1 VFQLKRLKKMI
12 NKIKKIIFK
21 KFFERTILLLGRSH
35 FLNYRPKYKSLKN
48 ISDLDYKV
56 FSQNGED
63 GIIDYL
69 LFSLSIVTPKFI
81 EIGIGNYEE
90 SNTRYLF
97 ETNNSKG
104 LVIDCL
110 KNLKKEVSRNTK
122 LWKGHLKIIEDFVD
136 TENINKILDENSF
149 NKEIDLFS
157 LDIDGIDYWILK
169 KIPSNLSKIIVV
181 EYNSNFGHEL
191 EVTVPNIKKF
201 NRNKYH
207 YSNLCFGTSLK
218 ALINLLEKKNYTF
231 IGTNISKLN
240 AFFVS
245 NLELNKINLDI
256 PNKNDLQKFTNSN
269 LRESRDKNGNLNYL
283 SGNKK
288 INEIKDCEII
298 DVSNNEEKSL
308 TIREL
313 YNLK

>member
-1 VFQLKRLKKMI
+1 MI

-21 KFFERTILLLGRSH
+21 KFFERKILLLGRSH
-35 FLNYRPKYKSLKN
+35 FLNYRHKYKSLKN
-48 ISDLDYKV
+48 TSDLDYKV

-69 LFSLSIVTPKFI
+69 LFSLNIITPKFI

-90 SNTRYLF
+90 SNTRYLL
-97 ETNNSKG
+97 ETTNSKG
-104 LVIDCL
+104 LIIDCI
-110 KNLKKEVSRNTK
+110 KNLKTEVLRSTK
-122 LWKGHLKIIEDFVD
+122 LWKGDLKIIEDFVD
-136 TENINKILDENSF
+136 SENINKILEENSF
-149 NKEIDLFS
+149 DKEIDLFS
-157 LDIDGIDYWILK
+157 LDIDGIDYWVLK
-169 KIPSNLSKIIVV
+169 KIPNDFSKIIVA

-191 EVTVPNIKKF
+191 EVTVPNIKRF

-245 NLELNKINLDI
+245 NLELNKINLNI
-256 PNKNDLQKFTNSN
+256 PNKNDLQRFTNSN
-269 LRESRDKNGNLNYL
+269 LRESRDKSGNLSYL

-298 DVSNNEEKSL
+298 DVSNNEEKL
-308 TIREL
+308 ITIKEL

>member
-1 VFQLKRLKKMI
+1 MI

-21 KFFERTILLLGRSH
+21 KYFERKILLLGRSH
-35 FLNYRPKYKSLKN
+35 FLNYRPKYTSLKN

-69 LFSLSIVTPKFI
+69 LFSLSITTPKFI
-81 EIGIGNYEE
+81 EIGVGDYTE

-97 ETNNSKG
+97 ETTNSKG
-104 LVIDCL
+104 LIVDCI
-110 KNLKKEVSRNTK
+110 KNLRTEVLKNTK
-122 LWKGHLKIIEDFVD
+122 LWRGDLKIIEDFVNS
-136 TENINKILDENSF
+136 ENINKILEENSF
-149 NKEIDLFS
+149 NKKIDLFS

-169 KIPSNLSKIIVV
+169 KIPSDFSKIIVV

-201 NRNKYH
+201 NRTKYH

-231 IGTNISKLN
+231 VGTDISKLN

-245 NLELNKINLDI
+245 NLELNKISLNI

-269 LRESRDKNGNLNYL
+269 LRESRNENGHLSYL

-288 INEIKDCEII
+288 INEIKNCKIV
-298 DVSNNEEKSL
+298 DVSNDNEKLL
-308 TIREL
+308 TIKEL

>member
-1 VFQLKRLKKMI
+1 MI

-21 KFFERTILLLGRSH
+21 KFFERKILLLGRSH

-69 LFSLSIVTPKFI
+69 LFSLNIVTPKFI

-97 ETNNSKG
+97 ETTNSKG
-104 LVIDCL
+104 LIIDCM
-110 KNLKKEVSRNTK
+110 KNLKTEVLRSTK
-122 LWKGHLKIIEDFVD
+122 LWRGDLKIIEDFVD
-136 TENINKILDENSF
+136 SENINKILEENSF

-157 LDIDGIDYWILK
+157 LDIDGIDYWVLK
-169 KIPSNLSKIIVV
+169 KIPNNFSKIIVA

-191 EVTVPNIKKF
+191 EITVPNIKRF

-218 ALINLLEKKNYTF
+218 ALINLLQKKNYTF
-231 IGTNISKLN
+231 IGTDNSKLN

-256 PNKNDLQKFTNSN
+256 PNKNNLQKFTDSN

-298 DVSNNEEKSL
+298 DVSNNEEKL
-308 TIREL
+308 ITIKEL
-313 YNLK
+313 YDLK

>member
-1 VFQLKRLKKMI
+1 MI

-21 KFFERTILLLGRSH
+21 KFLERKILLLGRSH
-35 FLNYRPKYKSLKN
+35 FLNYRHKYKSLKN
-48 ISDLDYKV
+48 TSDLDYKV

-69 LFSLSIVTPKFI
+69 LFSLNIITPKFI

-90 SNTRYLF
+90 SNTRYLL
-97 ETNNSKG
+97 ETTNSKG
-104 LVIDCL
+104 LIIDCI
-110 KNLKKEVSRNTK
+110 KNLKTEVLRSTK
-122 LWKGHLKIIEDFVD
+122 LWKGDLKIIEDFVD
-136 TENINKILDENSF
+136 SENINKILEENSF
-149 NKEIDLFS
+149 DKEIDLFS
-157 LDIDGIDYWILK
+157 LDIDGIDYWVLK
-169 KIPSNLSKIIVV
+169 KIPNNFSKIIVA

-191 EVTVPNIKKF
+191 EVTVPNIKRF

-245 NLELNKINLDI
+245 NLELNKINLNI
-256 PNKNDLQKFTNSN
+256 PNKNDLQRFTNSN
-269 LRESRDKNGNLNYL
+269 LRESRDKSGNLSYL

-298 DVSNNEEKSL
+298 DVSNNEEKL
-308 TIREL
+308 ITIKEL

>member
-1 VFQLKRLKKMI
+1 MI

-21 KFFERTILLLGRSH
+21 KFFERKILLLGRSH

-69 LFSLSIVTPKFI
+69 LFSLSITTPKFI
-81 EIGIGNYEE
+81 EIGVGDYTE

-97 ETNNSKG
+97 ETTNSKG
-104 LVIDCL
+104 LIIDCM
-110 KNLKKEVSRNTK
+110 KNLKTEVLRSTK
-122 LWKGHLKIIEDFVD
+122 LWRGDLKIIEDFVNS
-136 TENINKILDENSF
+136 ENINKILEENSF
-149 NKEIDLFS
+149 NKKIDLFS

-169 KIPSNLSKIIVV
+169 KIPSDFSKIIVV

-201 NRNKYH
+201 NRTKYH

-231 IGTNISKLN
+231 VGTDISKLN

-245 NLELNKINLDI
+245 NLELNKISLNI
-256 PNKNDLQKFTNSN
+256 PNKNDLQKFTDSN
-269 LRESRDKNGNLNYL
+269 LRESRNENGHLSYL

-288 INEIKDCEII
+288 INEIKNCKIV
-298 DVSNNEEKSL
+298 DVSNDNEKLL
-308 TIREL
+308 TIKEL

>member
-1 VFQLKRLKKMI
+1 MI

-21 KFFERTILLLGRSH
+21 KFFERKILLLGQSH

-48 ISDLDYKV
+48 ISDLDYKI

-69 LFSLSIVTPKFI
+69 LYSLDITSPKFI
-81 EIGIGNYEE
+81 EIGVGNYQE

-97 ETNNSKG
+97 ETTSPKG
-104 LVIDCL
+104 LIIDCV
-110 KNLKKEVSRNTK
+110 KNLKTEVLKNTK
-122 LWKGHLKIIEDFVD
+122 LWRGDLKIIENFIDS
-136 TENINKILDENSF
+136 ENIIKILKENSF
-149 NKEIDLFS
+149 YEKIDLFS
-157 LDIDGIDYWILK
+157 IDIDGTDYWVLK
-169 KIPSNLSKIIVV
+169 QIPNNFSKIIIV
-181 EYNSNFGHEL
+181 EYNSNFGHEF

-201 NRNKYH
+201 DRTKYH

-218 ALINLLEKKNYTF
+218 AVINLLEKKNYTF
-231 IGTNISKLN
+231 IGTNTSKLN

-245 NLELNKINLDI
+245 NTELNKINLNI
-256 PNKNDLQKFTNSN
+256 PDKNNLQKFTNSN
-269 LRESRDKNGNLNYL
+269 LRESRNTSGELNYL

-288 INEIKDCEII
+288 LNEIKDCQII
-298 DVSNNEEKSL
+298 DVSNEEEKLL
-308 TIREL
+308 TIKEL

>member
-1 VFQLKRLKKMI
+1 M
-12 NKIKKIIFK
+12 
-21 KFFERTILLLGRSH
+21 
-35 FLNYRPKYKSLKN
+35 NYRPKYTSLKN

-69 LFSLSIVTPKFI
+69 LFSLSITTPKFI
-81 EIGIGNYEE
+81 EIGVGDYTE

-97 ETNNSKG
+97 ETTNSKG
-104 LVIDCL
+104 LIVDCI
-110 KNLKKEVSRNTK
+110 KNLRTEVLKNTK
-122 LWKGHLKIIEDFVD
+122 LWKGDLKIIEDFVNS
-136 TENINKILDENSF
+136 ENINKILEENSF
-149 NKEIDLFS
+149 NKKIDLFS

-169 KIPSNLSKIIVV
+169 KIPSDFSKIIVV

-201 NRNKYH
+201 NRTKYH

-231 IGTNISKLN
+231 VGTDISKLN

-245 NLELNKINLDI
+245 NLELNKISLNI

-269 LRESRDKNGNLNYL
+269 LRESRNENGHLSYL

-288 INEIKDCEII
+288 INEIKNCKIV
-298 DVSNNEEKSL
+298 DVSNDNEKLL
-308 TIREL
+308 TIKEL

>member
-1 VFQLKRLKKMI
+1 MI

-21 KFFERTILLLGRSH
+21 KFFERKILLLGRSH

-69 LFSLSIVTPKFI
+69 LFSLNIVTPKFI

-97 ETNNSKG
+97 ETTNSKG
-104 LVIDCL
+104 LIIDCM
-110 KNLKKEVSRNTK
+110 KNLKTEVLRSTK
-122 LWKGHLKIIEDFVD
+122 LWRGDLKIIEDFVD
-136 TENINKILDENSF
+136 SENINKILEENSF

-157 LDIDGIDYWILK
+157 LDIDGIDYWVLK
-169 KIPSNLSKIIVV
+169 KIPNNFSKIIVA

-191 EVTVPNIKKF
+191 EITVPNIKRF

-231 IGTNISKLN
+231 IGTDNSKLN

-256 PNKNDLQKFTNSN
+256 PNKNNLQKFTNSN
-269 LRESRDKNGNLNYL
+269 LRESRDKNGNLSYL

-298 DVSNNEEKSL
+298 DVSNNEEKL
-308 TIREL
+308 ITIKEL
-313 YNLK
+313 YDLK

>member
-1 VFQLKRLKKMI
+1 MI

-21 KFFERTILLLGRSH
+21 KFFERKILLLGRSH

-48 ISDLDYKV
+48 ISDLDYKI

-69 LFSLSIVTPKFI
+69 LYSLDITSPKFI
-81 EIGIGNYEE
+81 EIGVGNYQE

-97 ETNNSKG
+97 ETTSPKG
-104 LVIDCL
+104 LIIDCV
-110 KNLKKEVSRNTK
+110 KNLKTEVLKNTK
-122 LWKGHLKIIEDFVD
+122 LWRGDLKIIENFIDS
-136 TENINKILDENSF
+136 ENIIKILKENSF
-149 NKEIDLFS
+149 YEKIDLFS
-157 LDIDGIDYWILK
+157 IDIDGTDYWVLK
-169 KIPSNLSKIIVV
+169 QIPNNFSKIIIV
-181 EYNSNFGHEL
+181 EYNSNFGHEF

-201 NRNKYH
+201 DRTKYH

-218 ALINLLEKKNYTF
+218 AVINLLEKKNYTF
-231 IGTNISKLN
+231 IGTNTSKLN

-245 NLELNKINLDI
+245 NTELNKINLNI
-256 PNKNDLQKFTNSN
+256 PDKNNLQKFTNSN
-269 LRESRDKNGNLNYL
+269 LRESRNTSGELNYL

-288 INEIKDCEII
+288 LNEIKDCQII
-298 DVSNNEEKSL
+298 DVSNEEEKLL
-308 TIREL
+308 TIKEL

>member
-1 VFQLKRLKKMI
+1 M
-12 NKIKKIIFK
+12 
-21 KFFERTILLLGRSH
+21 
-35 FLNYRPKYKSLKN
+35 
-48 ISDLDYKV
+48 
-56 FSQNGED
+56 
-63 GIIDYL
+63 
-69 LFSLSIVTPKFI
+69 
-81 EIGIGNYEE
+81 
-90 SNTRYLF
+90 
-97 ETNNSKG
+97 
-104 LVIDCL
+104 
-110 KNLKKEVSRNTK
+110 
-122 LWKGHLKIIEDFVD
+122 
-136 TENINKILDENSF
+136 
-149 NKEIDLFS
+149 
-157 LDIDGIDYWILK
+157 
-169 KIPSNLSKIIVV
+169 V

>member
-1 VFQLKRLKKMI
+1 MI

-21 KFFERTILLLGRSH
+21 KFFERKILLLGRSH
-35 FLNYRPKYKSLKN
+35 FLNYRHKYKSLKN
-48 ISDLDYKV
+48 TSDLDYKV

-69 LFSLSIVTPKFI
+69 LFSLNIVTPKFI

-97 ETNNSKG
+97 ETTNSKG
-104 LVIDCL
+104 LIIDCIE
-110 KNLKKEVSRNTK
+110 NLKTKVLRSTK
-122 LWKGHLKIIEDFVD
+122 LWRGDLKIIEDFVGS
-136 TENINKILDENSF
+136 ENINKILEENSF
-149 NKEIDLFS
+149 DKEIDLFS
-157 LDIDGIDYWILK
+157 LDIDGIDYWVLK
-169 KIPSNLSKIIVV
+169 KIPNNFSKIIVA

-191 EVTVPNIKKF
+191 EITVPNIKRF

-231 IGTNISKLN
+231 IGTDISKLN

-269 LRESRDKNGNLNYL
+269 LRESRDKSGNLSYL

-288 INEIKDCEII
+288 INEI
-298 DVSNNEEKSL
+298 
-308 TIREL
+308 
-313 YNLK
+313 